1 MFVSSI
7 SCAFLLGTVA
17 SAVPG
22 SSMLHN
28 IAELNDFSDDP
39 SHRYAPFC
47 ITGTVQAVR
56 TSLDNYL
63 VISDTS
69 GWIEISNDS
78 SYRPVPGE
86 KIALTGRAHM
96 SAHHEIYIAAQDI
109 THVGMESVAPPEEL
123 PLRNISDEKH
133 HLHTVITEGTVIDTF
148 PDEIDSHNQF
158 LLLKDEEDVLPVAL
172 HVNPGDNPNLESLR
186 DARVRITGRF
196 LRTVSGS
203 RKFSGPFI
211 YVDNR
216 SRVTVVV
223 PALEDPFS
231 APPLEKALYRTPREI
246 AKRGKRTVSGEVLA
260 VWGRN
265 QLMVRTSDG
274 RIVNI
279 TLAHGQSAPTP
290 GEAVTAA
297 GYPETD
303 LFRINLSRAMA
314 RVEPRTTAPQ
324 QQESEITDIKS
335 FFGGSGGP
343 NAIDP
348 ASHGRLMRI
357 QGVVQSAPSP
367 NGSGR
372 LLLACGP
379 FKLQVDLGQH
389 NAAAADIALGTKLE
403 VTGRCLLEID
413 KWTPDDIFPR
423 IRNLVAVIRTPEDLR
438 IIARPPWWTPLRLL
452 IVISVLVAALIGVYI
467 WNRIL
472 QKLVNQRGR
481 ELYREQVAHAIADF
495 KTDERTRLAVE
506 LHDSLSQSL
515 AGVACHVAAS
525 AKTID
530 RNPAVAKRCIE
541 TADKMLNSCRTE
553 LRQCLFDLRSDTL
566 EETNFSTAISRTL
579 DQLDGN
585 AAIKVR
591 FNVPRSRLKDTTA
604 HAILAIVRELTGNAI
619 RHGAATEVLV
629 AGSIEPG
636 RILFSVR
643 DNGSGFDPESCAGPL
658 QGHFGIEGIRN
669 RLEKLNGTLSIDSRP
684 GDGTRA
690 VVVIPLPATKTKEVK
705 TP

>member
-1 MFVSSI
+1 MLVFSI
-7 SCAFLLGTVA
+7 SCAFLLGIAAPVTP
-17 SAVPG
+17 SG
-22 SSMLHN
+22 SMLHS

-39 SHRYAPFC
+39 SHRHAPFC
-47 ITGTVQAVR
+47 ITGTVQTVNAPP
-56 TSLDNYL
+56 DNYL
-63 VISDTS
+63 VLSDAS
-69 GWIEISNDS
+69 GWVEIFNASA
-78 SYRPVPGE
+78 YHPVPGE
-86 KIALTGRAHM
+86 KIELTGQAHM
-96 SAHHEIYIAAQDI
+96 SAHHEIHIAAQSI
-109 THVGMESVAPPEEL
+109 THVGTGSVSQPTEL
-123 PLRNISDEKH
+123 SIRDISDEKH

-158 LLLKDEEDVLPVAL
+158 LILKDEEDVLPVAL
-172 HVNPGDNPNLESLR
+172 RVNPGTNPDLESLR

-211 YVDNR
+211 YVDDR
-216 SRVTVVV
+216 SHIIVVA

-260 VWGRN
+260 VWGGN
-265 QLMVRTSDG
+265 QLMVRASDG
-274 RIVNI
+274 RIVNVS
-279 TLAHGQSAPTP
+279 LAHGQTAPNP
-290 GEAVTAA
+290 GETVTAA

-303 LFRINLSRAMA
+303 LFRVNLSRAVV
-314 RVEPRTTAPQ
+314 RVEPHAIAPQ
-324 QQESEITDIKS
+324 QESAITDVKS
-335 FFGGSGGP
+335 VFDGSGGM

-357 QGVVQSAPSP
+357 QGIVQSAPSP
-367 NGSGR
+367 KGPGR
-372 LLLACGP
+372 LLIACGS
-379 FKLQVDLGQH
+379 FKLIVDLGMH
-389 NAAAADIALGTKLE
+389 PDAAADIALGTTIE

-423 IRNLVAVIRTPEDLR
+423 IRNLVVVIRTPEDLR

-481 ELYREQVAHAIADF
+481 ELYREQVAHAIAEF
-495 KTDERTRLAVE
+495 RTDERTRLAVE

-530 RNPAVAKRCIE
+530 KNPTVAKRCIE

-643 DNGSGFDPESCAGPL
+643 DNGSGFDTESCVGPL

-669 RLEKLNGTLSIDSRP
+669 RLEKLNGTLSIDSTP

-690 VVVIPLPATKTKEVK
+690 VVVIPLPPSQNAEAH